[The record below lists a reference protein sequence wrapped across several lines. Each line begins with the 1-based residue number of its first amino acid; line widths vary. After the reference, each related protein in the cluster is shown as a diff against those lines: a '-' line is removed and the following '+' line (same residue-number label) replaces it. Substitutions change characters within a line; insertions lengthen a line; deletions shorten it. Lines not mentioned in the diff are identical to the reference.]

1 MSYGTKTKNKKP
13 KKVIMIAVGELKTKK
28 NGKKRNGKKKRL
40 S

>member
-1 MSYGTKTKNKKP
+1 MYKKTTKKKP
-13 KKVIMIAVGELKTKK
+13 KDKTVIMIAVCKMKPKK

>member
-13 KKVIMIAVGELKTKK
+13 KKVIMIAVGELKPKK
-28 NGKKRNGKKKRL
+28 NGKKRNGKKKRR

>member
-13 KKVIMIAVGELKTKK
+13 KKVIMIAVGELNPKK

>member
-13 KKVIMIAVGELKTKK
+13 KKVIMIAVGELKPNK